1 MASLFG
7 DMLEVVFYNYMNNN
21 DINRLKLQTIPYQE
35 FSLKRAGVNWCLSK
49 SL

>member
-1 MASLFG
+1 
-7 DMLEVVFYNYMNNN
+7 MLEEVSYNYMNNK
-21 DINRLKLQTIPYQE
+21 DINRLKLQTIRYKG